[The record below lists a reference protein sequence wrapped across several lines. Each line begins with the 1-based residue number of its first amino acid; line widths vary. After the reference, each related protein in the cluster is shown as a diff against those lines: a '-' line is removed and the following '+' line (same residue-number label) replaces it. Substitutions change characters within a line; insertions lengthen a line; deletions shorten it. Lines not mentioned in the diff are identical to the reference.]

1 VRTRPVAVV
10 HADDF
15 FTPPEVRH
23 ARGRYS
29 PEGFWLDAYDYP
41 RMIAEVLEPP
51 GAEAPGGVLLVEGTF
66 LHRRELRAYRDFSVF
81 LDLPVAA
88 ASRRMNA
95 RAGVELDDRL
105 LARYVGAQMLYF
117 STDQPWRRATVVL
130 DSSTPDRLRVI
141 DPERSAA
148 AADARRGG

>member
-1 VRTRPVAVV
+1 
-10 HADDF
+10 
-15 FTPPEVRH
+15 
-23 ARGRYS
+23 
-29 PEGFWLDAYDYP
+29 
-41 RMIAEVLEPP
+41 
-51 GAEAPGGVLLVEGTF
+51 VLLVEGTF